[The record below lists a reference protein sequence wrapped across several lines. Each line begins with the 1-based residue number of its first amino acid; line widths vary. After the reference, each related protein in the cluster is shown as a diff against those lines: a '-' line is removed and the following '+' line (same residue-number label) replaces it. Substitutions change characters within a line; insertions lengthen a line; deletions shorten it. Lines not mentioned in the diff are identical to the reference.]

1 MTQNTKFTT
10 TLFVALA
17 IAWLL
22 SGDRFLDA
30 VFEMV
35 DLGTVDD
42 IVIAGAVVLE
52 EGKAQLGLPDVF
64 AALRGNIHTSLG
76 L

>member
-1 MTQNTKFTT
+1 MSQNAKFTT
-10 TLFVALA
+10 TLFIALA

-35 DLGTVDD
+35 DLGSLDD
-42 IVIAGAVVLE
+42 IVITSVVILE
-52 EGKAQLGLPDVF
+52 EGKATLGLPDVF
-64 AALRGNIHTSLG
+64 AAIRGAIHSGLG